1 MPLIIPE
8 DIPAFSLLKQ
18 NAFIMGCNRA
28 ESQDIRPLEV
38 LIFNLMP
45 TKIETENQ
53 ILSLLANSPLQV
65 NITLLSTASYVGK
78 NTPKSHLERFYV
90 NFENIK
96 NRKFDGAIVTGA
108 PIEHLE
114 FEEVKYWGE
123 LTQIMDFLKTHCTST
138 LYLCWGAM
146 AGLHY
151 FHKIQKIP
159 LDSKLFGVFE
169 HSWVEKDLILNG
181 LDEIV
186 RIPHSRHSGINE
198 AQVRENK
205 NLKILLEGRESGI
218 TALKDVKDF
227 FILGHPEYSRETLD
241 LEYIRDLDKG
251 LEIAKPK
258 NYYNAENL
266 PIFSWRSSAS
276 VMFANWLNFAVYQ
289 DTPFILG

>member
-1 MPLIIPE
+1 MPLVIPE

-18 NAFIMGCNRA
+18 NAFIMGYNHA
-28 ESQDIRPLEV
+28 KSQDIRALEV

-123 LTQIMDFLKTHCTST
+123 LMSIMDFLKTNCTST

-159 LDSKLFGVFE
+159 LDSKLFGVFD
-169 HSWVEKDLILNG
+169 HFCVEKDLLLNG

-186 RIPHSRHSGINE
+186 KIPHSRHSGINE
-198 AQVRENK
+198 SQVRANQ
-205 NLKILLEGRESGI
+205 NLKILLEGEVSGI
-218 TALKDVKDF
+218 AALKDEKDF
-227 FILGHPEYSRETLD
+227 FILGHPEYSKETLD
-241 LEYIRDLDKG
+241 LEYKRDLNLG
-251 LEIAKPK
+251 LEIAPPSH
-258 NYYNAENL
+258 YYGANNN
-266 PIFSWRSSAS
+266 PMFIWRSSAS
-276 VMFANWLNFAVYQ
+276 MLFANWLNFAVYQ
-289 DTPFILG
+289 DTPFILS